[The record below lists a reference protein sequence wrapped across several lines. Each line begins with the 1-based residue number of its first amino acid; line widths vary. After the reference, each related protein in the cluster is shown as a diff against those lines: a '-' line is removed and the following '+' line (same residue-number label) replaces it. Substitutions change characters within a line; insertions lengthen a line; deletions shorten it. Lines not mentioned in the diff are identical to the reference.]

1 MAIAYDSSANGGST
15 STSSLTFSHTCTGS
29 NLVLTVFIKI
39 FNTSNVLTGVT
50 YGAGNGVAMTAASSG
65 QDADSRWSY
74 VYTLINPATGANNV
88 NITTSS
94 ATYVGGTSQS
104 YTGCRQ
110 TSQPDVVGT
119 PLNTASTT
127 VDTTLTTITD
137 NSWLIGSY
145 NGGRAYTAGSGTTSR
160 QFNGSPDQLYSFDS
174 GGAKTTKGSY
184 SLLGTQSS
192 GANSRNYIIS
202 LAPVAAATS
211 HIKSAD
217 GILYANIKSMS
228 GVAIASVKSASGVA
242 NS

>member
-50 YGAGNGVAMTAASSG
+50 YNGVAMTAASSG
-65 QDADSRWSY
+65 QDAGSRWSY

-145 NGGRAYTAGSGTTSR
+145 NGARAYTAGSGTTSR

-174 GGAKTTKGSY
+174 GGAKTPTGSY

-202 LAPVAAATS
+202 LAPAVAATS

-228 GVAIASVKSASGVA
+228 GVAIANVKSTDSVT
-242 NS
+242 N